1 MQQARIP
8 KLPALLLFLLNA
20 YICRE
25 LFTTEWLDQMGS
37 IEGAYIAIARYAAAN
52 FPDLTWFPLWY
63 GGVPYQN
70 TYPPLLHAI
79 VALASALGGISPALA
94 YHAVIA
100 FFFCAGSVAVYW
112 LAWRLSQSAPAA
124 FLAGMFYSAIS
135 PSAFLIESI
144 RRDMGGLWGSRR
156 LQVLVGWGEGPHVT
170 GIALLAVAL
179 ACLHLALTRRRAR
192 DYVLAVLAIA
202 AVPLTNWLAA
212 FALALGVVCLVAA
225 MVPLELGWKQLLLPL
240 PAIGAAAY
248 AIAGPWIPPS
258 TIRVIQFNAR
268 TIEGDF
274 SGIYADLPLRL
285 MVGVAVAAVLKL
297 ILHRLRAPALLQFA
311 VLFSWFTGA
320 ITLASAWF
328 STAVVPQPPRYH
340 IPMEMG
346 LCLLAG
352 SLLMLLPARR
362 WATPVV
368 VTLALIPAVRDTR
381 RIARDFLIRPI
392 DITKTTV
399 YKTAKWMDANLAGA
413 RVMAPGATSFWLNA
427 FTDTPQLGGG
437 FEQGATNWMNR
448 MSPYV
453 LYTDDGAGERKAEI
467 SIAWLKSLGVHAL
480 AVGGPGSGE
489 YYKPFRNPGKFAG
502 VLPEL
507 WRDGDDVVYRVP
519 HRTASLARVIRRSG
533 AVARTPVNGVD
544 IEPLLPYLRDLE
556 DASLPEA
563 RWEWLTRHSGRI
575 TAGLEPSHLIS
586 LQMSYH
592 PGWSARRDG
601 GEIPIRADAL
611 GQLLLE
617 PGCSGACRIELSYDG
632 GLEMRILRG
641 LQILGL
647 IAGMVF
653 LLKFR

>member
-8 KLPALLLFLLNA
+8 KLPALLLFLVNA
-20 YICRE
+20 YVCRE

-52 FPDLTWFPLWY
+52 FPDLTWFPPWY

-79 VALASALGGISPALA
+79 VALVSWAGGISPALA

-100 FFFCAGSVAVYW
+100 FFFCAGPAAVYW

-124 FLAGMFYSAIS
+124 FLAGVFYTAIS
-135 PSAFLIESI
+135 PSAFLMEAI

-170 GIALLAVAL
+170 AITLLAVAL
-179 ACLHLALTRRRAR
+179 ACLHVALTRRRAR

-212 FALALGVVCLVAA
+212 FALALGVACLAAA
-225 MVPLELGWKQLLLPL
+225 MLPFERGWKQLLLPL
-240 PAIGAAAY
+240 PAMGAAAY

-258 TIRVIQFNAR
+258 TVRVIQFNAR

-274 SGIYADLPLRL
+274 SGVYADLPWRL
-285 MVGVAVAAVLKL
+285 AAALGVAALLKL
-297 ILHRLRAPALLQFA
+297 ILHRLRAPALAQFA
-311 VLFSWFTGA
+311 ALFAWFTGA

-328 STAVVPQPPRYH
+328 DVPVLPQPLRYH

-346 LCLLAG
+346 VCVLAASLLLLA
-352 SLLMLLPARR
+352 PRRR
-362 WATPVV
+362 WAAAAL
-368 VTLALIPAVRDTR
+368 VTLALVPAVKDTR
-381 RIARDFLIRPI
+381 RIARDFLIKPA

-399 YKTAKWMDANLAGA
+399 YKTAKWMDENLGGV

-467 SIAWLKSLGVHAL
+467 SIAWLKALGVHAI

-502 VLPEL
+502 VLAEL
-507 WRDGDDVVYRVP
+507 WRDGDDAIYRVP
-519 HRTASLARVIRRSG
+519 HRTTSLARVIRPEGRVER
-533 AVARTPVNGVD
+533 APVNGVD
-544 IEPLLPYLRDLE
+544 IEPMLAYLGNLE

-563 RWEWLTRHSGRI
+563 RWEWLSRHSGRI
-575 TAGLEPSHLIS
+575 TGELRPEHLIS

-592 PGWSARRDG
+592 PGWSATRGGRGIAIRQDG
-601 GEIPIRADAL
+601 L
-611 GQLLLE
+611 GQMLLQPE
-617 PGCSGACRIELSYDG
+617 CGGACTIEVSYDG
-632 GLEMRILRG
+632 GVELRFLRG
-641 LQILGL
+641 LQILAL
-647 IAGMVF
+647 VAGVVF